1 MKKSLWAVVSFML
14 TIALVD
20 LVVFEWWLPQ
30 RFLRFLEKEMDSGQ
44 LTFEDIK
51 LNWWDGTLIGGKWE
65 SSEWSLQLGD
75 GSFSYSSLDWF
86 LGNKLQIKHLE
97 LRNLK
102 VRSLNNLNSSGS
114 IFSVFDQLR
123 LNPLNLGCDSIDV
136 NGNFEMGSLSIPFS
150 FFGSQP
156 KSKNEIKSAIEFRM
170 DEGSPLLAGITS
182 ISSPLFLKAFI
193 NKDLKEGRETL
204 TVSVLA
210 NDLFKFEFVNDGELE
225 SMKLITKS
233 KNKNIPLGQIQMGR
247 KRGERQF
254 KGDWNGTISSTDLVR
269 YLPTLSL
276 VDAKIKGGGQIS
288 FDSVSRLFDLEIIA
302 EFSVS
307 SIFFP
312 KEGLVKGNVQSR
324 IEFIDQNWR
333 IKELNMHI
341 ENDDGEKI
349 EVHIDEPIDSSKK
362 LGEFNF
368 SLVDFELGRFNQHFS
383 KEAKING
390 NFKTI
395 ITPSFILLDSD
406 NAFYNDSL
414 IEQKNISISIKLP
427 LNLSSNKEAG
437 IKFDFKVLPVVEI
450 FTHLLPP
457 VINQKKQFSL
467 QNLRVTGQVTN
478 SGWIVES
485 SSLEMF
491 NYDMRVGEIKVGN
504 LLLNHKVD
512 KGFEW
517 SSINSPNNLESTFYI
532 ENLDTE
538 FSLVIK
544 NLNLI
549 GSFKDLKGKIIFD
562 NGYPQLVCENFIV
575 DGLLT
580 DQNSNI
586 LQGVQIKGDLQ
597 FDPKSKTYEQFQI
610 NKLEVWGD
618 DEELLKGE
626 ISLSLKE
633 DAAVV
638 GLKSREID
646 ISLSTVRFFPIPQI
660 LNLKNQKI
668 EANKLEWQFSGE
680 NELKLDGLIRLTK
693 PDSNE
698 FLNIPVNWTFVEK
711 GEEISHWIQLSFKKD
726 LKSDLEI
733 NFQSG
738 SNFVSYR
745 GDRLNIVDLL
755 PVFKSLLRPL
765 SKSKVFDF
773 GNFLNQ
779 FDKNAILS
787 LKTLILSPKI
797 KLENFEAKYNNLN
810 KTISFTSLFG
820 ESVIDGELN
829 FQSLDGNSSNFSIFK
844 FVINGRETN
853 ATILNSIVSGN
864 VLLGGSMNW
873 ELGVNGTL
881 GGDYETKCNGDFRNI
896 SFNFFS
902 DNKANHT
909 PMLKA
914 EMENSLGNSFS
925 WSATQSKLMEVF
937 VILLRNIRFDNG
949 SFELNRSDSGHWKFS
964 IKDWVSSELNLLGN
978 GELTPQGNFKMNLF
992 PSVKGEWAGFLEV
1005 ANLLAAG
1012 KVRKGYRTLKQ
1023 EPLVFEGS
1031 NQRWN
1036 FTNWWNLFA
1045 QGIGLEPSE

>member
-247 KRGERQF
+247 KRGEREF

-349 EVHIDEPIDSSKK
+349 EVHIDEPIDRSKK

-414 IEQKNISISIKLP
+414 IEQKHISISIKLP

-638 GLKSREID
+638 GLKSRELD

>member
-247 KRGERQF
+247 KRGEREF

-349 EVHIDEPIDSSKK
+349 EVHIDEPIDRSKK
-362 LGEFNF
+362 LGELNF

-414 IEQKNISISIKLP
+414 IEQKHISISIKLP

>member
-1 MKKSLWAVVSFML
+1 
-14 TIALVD
+14 
-20 LVVFEWWLPQ
+20 
-30 RFLRFLEKEMDSGQ
+30 
-44 LTFEDIK
+44 
-51 LNWWDGTLIGGKWE
+51 
-65 SSEWSLQLGD
+65 
-75 GSFSYSSLDWF
+75 
-86 LGNKLQIKHLE
+86 
-97 LRNLK
+97 
-102 VRSLNNLNSSGS
+102 
-114 IFSVFDQLR
+114 
-123 LNPLNLGCDSIDV
+123 
-136 NGNFEMGSLSIPFS
+136 
-150 FFGSQP
+150 
-156 KSKNEIKSAIEFRM
+156 
-170 DEGSPLLAGITS
+170 
-182 ISSPLFLKAFI
+182 
-193 NKDLKEGRETL
+193 
-204 TVSVLA
+204 
-210 NDLFKFEFVNDGELE
+210 VNDGELE

-247 KRGERQF
+247 KRGEREF

-349 EVHIDEPIDSSKK
+349 EVHIDEPIDRSKK
-362 LGEFNF
+362 LGELNF

-414 IEQKNISISIKLP
+414 IEQKHISISIKLP

>member
-204 TVSVLA
+204 TFSVLA

-247 KRGERQF
+247 KRGEREF

-333 IKELNMHI
+333 IEELNMHI

-349 EVHIDEPIDSSKK
+349 EVHIDEPIDRSKK

-638 GLKSREID
+638 GLKSRELD

-680 NELKLDGLIRLTK
+680 NELKLDGLIRLTQ

>member
-247 KRGERQF
+247 KRGEREF

-333 IKELNMHI
+333 IEELNMHI

-349 EVHIDEPIDSSKK
+349 EVHIDEPIDRSKK

-638 GLKSREID
+638 GLKSRELD

-853 ATILNSIVSGN
+853 ATILNSVVSGN

>member
-247 KRGERQF
+247 KRGEREF

-349 EVHIDEPIDSSKK
+349 EVHIDEPIDRSKK
-362 LGEFNF
+362 LGELNF

-414 IEQKNISISIKLP
+414 IEQKHISISIKLP

-902 DNKANHT
+902 DNKANHS